1 MRAAMGDDHIIYL
14 FKHDDGAMWKIGI
27 QSLVEEYSS
36 TEDNYAYHLVKKYKK
51 LLKTAEQENRQNRI
65 QIKKL
70 QIQNDQLRAKK
81 VHSPSASQFM
91 RFQIL

>member
-36 TEDNYAYHLVKKYKK
+36 TEN
-51 LLKTAEQENRQNRI
+51 NRI
-65 QIKKL
+65 RIKKL
-70 QIQNDQLRAKK
+70 QNR
-81 VHSPSASQFM
+81 
-91 RFQIL
+91 